1 MTTPAPA
8 PQEGLCATLL
18 RGWRSVRSLN
28 ALQALAPHD
37 RSRVLAD
44 AGLTDLNAPSVLRA
58 GHVGALL
65 PAAMALHGVNGAA
78 VEQDR
83 PDLMNDLQRVCA
95 LCRSARTCRRLLAEG
110 CTQPEHARLCP
121 NADTLDALR

>member
-1 MTTPAPA
+1 MTTPAHA

-18 RGWRSVRSLN
+18 RGWRGVRSLN

-37 RSRVLAD
+37 RDRVLAD
-44 AGLTDLNAPSVLRA
+44 AGLTDLTAPSVLRA
-58 GHVGALL
+58 GHVDTLL
-65 PAAMALHGVNGAA
+65 PAAIALHGVDGAT
-78 VEQDR
+78 VERDR

-95 LCRSARTCRRLLAEG
+95 LCRSTRTCRRLLAEN
-110 CTQPEHARLCP
+110 CTRPEHALLCP

>member
-18 RGWRSVRSLN
+18 RGWRGVRSLN

-37 RSRVLAD
+37 RDRVLAD
-44 AGLTDLNAPSVLRA
+44 AGLTDLTAPAVLRA

-65 PAAMALHGVNGAA
+65 PAAMTLHGVDGAA

-95 LCRSARTCRRLLAEG
+95 LCRGARTCRRLQAEG
-110 CTQPEHARLCP
+110 CTQPEHALLCP

>member
-1 MTTPAPA
+1 MTIPAPA
-8 PQEGLCATLL
+8 PHDGLCAKLM
-18 RGWRSVRSLN
+18 RGWRSARSLDMLR
-28 ALQALAPHD
+28 ARAPHD

-44 AGLTDLNAPSVLRA
+44 AGLTDMNAPTVLRA
-58 GHVGALL
+58 GHVGTLL
-65 PAAMALHGVNGAA
+65 PAAMALHGVDGAV

-110 CTQPEHARLCP
+110 CAQPEHARLCP

>member
-8 PQEGLCATLL
+8 PQDGLCAKLL
-18 RGWRSVRSLN
+18 RGWRGVRSLN

-37 RSRVLAD
+37 RDRVLAD
-44 AGLTDLNAPSVLRA
+44 AGLTDLTAPAVLRA

-65 PAAMALHGVNGAA
+65 PAAMALHGVDGAM

-95 LCRSARTCRRLLAEG
+95 LCRGARTCRRLLAEG

>member
-1 MTTPAPA
+1 MTIPAPA
-8 PQEGLCATLL
+8 PHEGLCAKLM
-18 RGWRSVRSLN
+18 RGWRSAQSLN
-28 ALQALAPHD
+28 ALRALAPDD

-44 AGLTDLNAPSVLRA
+44 AGLTDLNAPAVLRA

-65 PAAMALHGVNGAA
+65 PAAMALHGVDGAV

-95 LCRSARTCRRLLAEG
+95 LCRSARACRHLLAEG

>member
-1 MTTPAPA
+1 MTIPAPA
-8 PQEGLCATLL
+8 PHEGLCAKLL
-18 RGWRSVRSLN
+18 RSWRGARSLD

-37 RSRVLAD
+37 RDRVLAD
-44 AGLTDLNAPSVLRA
+44 AGLTDLTAPAVLRA

-65 PAAMALHGVNGAA
+65 PAAMALHGVDGAA

-83 PDLMNDLQRVCA
+83 PDLLNDLQRVCA
-95 LCRSARTCRRLLAEG
+95 LCRGARTCRQLLAEG